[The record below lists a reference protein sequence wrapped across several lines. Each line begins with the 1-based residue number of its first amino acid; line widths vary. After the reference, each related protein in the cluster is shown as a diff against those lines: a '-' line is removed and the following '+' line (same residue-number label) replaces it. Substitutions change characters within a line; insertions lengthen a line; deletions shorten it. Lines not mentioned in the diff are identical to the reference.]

1 MKDSGSAPA
10 QPPSSLQTTLTVL
23 CLLLV
28 FVFACLFFIDATS
41 DDAYITMR
49 YARNAA
55 AGEGIVYN
63 PGERVE
69 GYSNPLWLG
78 LLVVAATIVTLVV
91 YVVPH
96 SLRGSELDYRAIERG
111 VPPEAAVATG

>member
-1 MKDSGSAPA
+1 MWLAW
-10 QPPSSLQTTLTVL
+10 
-23 CLLLV
+23 LV
-28 FVFACLFFIDATS
+28 VVVAVRAGG
-41 DDAYITMR
+41 AER
-49 YARNAA
+49 RAWAR
-55 AGEGIVYN
+55 
-63 PGERVE
+63 
-69 GYSNPLWLG
+69 

>member
-1 MKDSGSAPA
+1 M
-10 QPPSSLQTTLTVL
+10 TTYLRR
-23 CLLLV
+23 
-28 FVFACLFFIDATS
+28 AW
-41 DDAYITMR
+41 
-49 YARNAA
+49 AR
-55 AGEGIVYN
+55 
-63 PGERVE
+63 
-69 GYSNPLWLG
+69 